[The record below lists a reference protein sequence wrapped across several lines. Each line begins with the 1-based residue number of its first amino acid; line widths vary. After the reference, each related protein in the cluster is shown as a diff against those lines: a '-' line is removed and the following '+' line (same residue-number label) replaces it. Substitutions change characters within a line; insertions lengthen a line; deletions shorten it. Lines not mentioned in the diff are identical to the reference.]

1 MVTGDPAGRTAR
13 KAGCVL
19 FIPAAVFKG
28 KAKVVA
34 SDQPM
39 GNLFEQALLI
49 LFDQI
54 AMALAER
61 LGATREAMLAR
72 HRNLE

>member
-1 MVTGDPAGRTAR
+1 
-13 KAGCVL
+13 VL

-28 KAKVVA
+28 KAEVVA

-49 LFDQI
+49 LLDQI
-54 AMALAER
+54 AIALAER
-61 LGATREAMLAR
+61 LGATREAMIAR
-72 HRNLE
+72 HRNVE